1 MDREIEHILM
11 NVKNKMGGAVQAIY
25 AANMLKIMLIQFA
38 VRMVYKG
45 ILSMKSKD
53 DIVAFSKLS
62 EGKYTIYNIPVT
74 ANYEKGV
81 EKDLKDLEN
90 LKIKL
95 ENTEDKGEKKAIK
108 NEINALQARID
119 EKSPVSQLKDKGI
132 KNVCVLP
139 KIDSE
144 NGTIQVAIMNKDDQI
159 FKNWFAGHIRTQM
172 SGGEK
177 NINDLKNFTEGNY
190 TIFNLP
196 FEGDKLKDA
205 CKDFDTLKINYSVL
219 PDLKVGNNNS
229 QIAVAN
235 ADRNKF
241 QIWVKMYREQMLKE
255 DKEPGNVYEMDN
267 ESYMDTAVMDENE
280 YIDNAAPEFQQAN
293 KEFEDNKQVAAPSI
307 IKKDDCE
314 EFVRLKKDNNFEM
327 VTINKE
333 SLVDNMSFTTVS
345 KQMREKGYFVSRVPG
360 TYGKNEK
367 HLILPTNNVFVAD
380 EGRTYVGFIPKNKP
394 TMIAEPGGYIKEAS
408 FDKIYTQYASV
419 ARNMS
424 HVKNMQTKAPSIK
437 NKIEIKSKI

>member
-81 EKDLKDLEN
+81 ENDLKDLEK

-139 KIDSE
+139 KIDIE

-196 FEGDKLKDA
+196 FEGDQLKDA

-394 TMIAEPGGYIKEAS
+394 TMIAEPGGNIKEAS

-424 HVKNMQTKAPSIK
+424 NVKSMQIKAPSI
-437 NKIEIKSKI
+437 NSKIAVKPKI